1 MDMLGEFLGVKGSDI
16 EHEKPYVVAFLSDQ
30 EFDDMV
36 FKWRV
41 KGADDAK
48 VEPSPIMM
56 ARVRLLRAACDT
68 IAKNLKVNTPA
79 PPVEVSPVTAATP
92 SKKIKM
98 SMVLDPTDEGEFT
111 VGAPAQI
118 TKWFS
123 NYEQLKGGA
132 PMEEHEPTPEQISAL
147 NERVVVFGLEPY
159 ADFSILTP
167 FGRRIAKLLRHR
179 SWVQQEDGTFKPL
192 DVPGPGD
199 FTTWAACWK
208 VYATTLLMLRFDDGQ
223 GGEVPVARPQA
234 LEVYFEA
241 FRKLAAEVP
250 EAWHL
255 CARAEDRAC
264 AELMPRLRRAV
275 KERPPTS
282 WDSLFERV
290 AMEDR
295 YWDREVRR
303 PALNF
308 LARGRTSTMANIAET
323 NQVAEKVNTLVRA
336 RMTPDGVEICYAFH
350 AGKCTTAVCPK
361 GRAHQCQICFG
372 KHRNQDCPQAKG
384 GHADASKPVQ

>member
-1 MDMLGEFLGVKGSDI
+1 MVSTTQLLQLGENPSLKDVALWARLDDMDMLGEFLGIDASDI
-16 EHEKPYVVAFLSDQ
+16 EREKPYVVAFLSDQ
-30 EFDDMV
+30 EFDVMV
-36 FKWRV
+36 SKWQV
-41 KGADDAK
+41 KGAGDSK
-48 VEPSPIMM
+48 VEPSPIML

-68 IAKNLKVNTPA
+68 IAKSLKVTTTA
-79 PPVEVSPVTAATP
+79 PLVADSPMTTATP
-92 SKKIKM
+92 SKKLKM

-118 TKWFS
+118 TQWFS

-179 SWVQQEDGTFKPL
+179 SWIQQEDGTFKPL
-192 DVPGPGD
+192 EVPGPGD
-199 FTTWAACWK
+199 FATWAACWK
-208 VYATTLLMLRFDDGQ
+208 VYATTLLMLRFDDGK
-223 GGEVPVARPQA
+223 GGEVPVVRPQA

-255 CARAEDRAC
+255 CARAEDRAR
-264 AELMPRLRRAV
+264 AELMPRLRRAD
-275 KERPPTS
+275 KERAPTS
-282 WDSLFERV
+282 WDHMFERV
-290 AMEDR
+290 ATEDR

-308 LARGRTSTMANIAET
+308 LARGRSSTMTSTAEST
-323 NQVAEKVNTLVRA
+323 PLAEKVNTLVR
-336 RMTPDGVEICYAFH
+336 PLPLS
-350 AGKCTTAVCPK
+350 TTS
-361 GRAHQCQICFG
+361 G
-372 KHRNQDCPQAKG
+372 
-384 GHADASKPVQ
+384 ASKRRKKAGN